1 MLGSPGQG
9 NYAAANG
16 FLDALANYR
25 TSLGLKS
32 LSVDWGPW
40 SELGMAAD
48 LARRSSRQWRP
59 QGIDAIDPELGFATL
74 WQLLAMDDPQVM
86 VLPVDWKTFGEQ
98 FPISFGAGM
107 LSELIT
113 PRAEKAVEKSAIRMK
128 IETAPAGQ
136 RNDLLVDVIQNA
148 IAASLGVSRSELP
161 AAASPEEQ
169 RFFELGLDS
178 LMAVEV
184 RNDLASQLGIAL
196 PATALF
202 QYPTTLAFAN
212 YLAALPD
219 FGDVTTSTAIPP
231 NENPDKDEF
240 EGASEEE
247 LLELLA
253 QELAQR

>member
-1 MLGSPGQG
+1 
-9 NYAAANG
+9 
-16 FLDALANYR
+16 
-25 TSLGLKS
+25 
-32 LSVDWGPW
+32 
-40 SELGMAAD
+40 MAAD

-59 QGIDAIDPELGFATL
+59 QGIDAIDPEMGFATL

-98 FPISFGAGM
+98 FPIGYGAGM
-107 LSELIT
+107 LSELLA

-128 IETAPAGQ
+128 IEAAPAGQ
-136 RNDLLVDVIQNA
+136 RCDLLVDVIQNA
-148 IAASLGVSRSELP
+148 IAASSGVSRSQLP

-202 QYPTTLAFAN
+202 QYPTTLALAN
-212 YLAALPD
+212 YLAALPC
-219 FGDVTTSTAIPP
+219 FGNVTASTAMPV
-231 NENPDKDEF
+231 NEKPDKDEF